1 MGWGTIQSFIQ
12 EYVLSRCL
20 VAILFW
26 VLKTLTQTKQ
36 THASYLELTHGWG
49 ETEIK
54 QMSDG
59 SGGGNARKTNRAGD
73 GRGE

>member
-1 MGWGTIQSFIQ
+1 MSWGTIQSFIH
-12 EYVLSRCL
+12 EYVLSCF

-26 VLKTLTQTKQ
+26 VLKTLMQTRQ
-36 THASYLELTHGWG
+36 IPASYLELTHGWG

-59 SGGGNARKTNRAGD
+59 SGGENARKKNRAGE
-73 GRGE
+73 GWRE